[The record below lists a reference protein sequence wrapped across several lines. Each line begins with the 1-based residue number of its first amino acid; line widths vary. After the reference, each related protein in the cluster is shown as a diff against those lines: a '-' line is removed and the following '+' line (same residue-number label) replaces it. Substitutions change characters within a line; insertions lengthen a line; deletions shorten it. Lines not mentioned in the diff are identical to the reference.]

1 MLKSERSLRMRN
13 KKTISCALLCFTCF
27 PRCIIT
33 TQSQSTP
40 NKSNEPSEVV
50 IIVPLLE
57 YSTIEA
63 LAALLKNEYTLQPE
77 LFIKKL
83 QEYTLE
89 NFSYTKTNK
98 LLEHYIETLQSNN
111 TQEQQI
117 ARRYLVEHLRAV
129 YNFSLK
135 ELMIVRYN
143 N

>member
-1 MLKSERSLRMRN
+1 MKN
-13 KKTISCALLCFTCF
+13 KE
-27 PRCIIT
+27 IIFYT
-33 TQSQSTP
+33 LFCSICCLGFIAIAHSQNMP
-40 NKSNEPSEVV
+40 NNTNQPSEVI
-50 IIVPLLE
+50 IIVPLWE
-57 YSTIEA
+57 YTMIES
-63 LAALLKNEYTLQPE
+63 LAALLKNEYALQSE

-83 QEYTLE
+83 QEYTPKK
-89 NFSYTKTNK
+89 FSYTETNN
-98 LLEHYIETLQSNN
+98 LLEKYIETLQNNN